1 MEEIV
6 WLKKRADCILQDCFN
21 DKRAL
26 KLESKSSFEFIFNE
40 QNRSDRSSKL
50 LASYINYRLT
60 NAQQADAGGILI
72 DSGLILSLFRAQ
84 NSVDIFED
92 QYVKQLG
99 VRLLQNDCNDLLE
112 KNLADVL
119 RDECS
124 ENMTT
129 KVDLMF
135 NELNTSRDLVKHFKD
150 Q

>member
-26 KLESKSSFEFIFNE
+26 KMESKSSFEFIFNE

-60 NAQQADAGGILI
+60 NAQEADAGGILI

-84 NSVDIFED
+84 NSVDVFED

-99 VRLLQNDCNDLLE
+99 VRLL
-112 KNLADVL
+112 
-119 RDECS
+119 
-124 ENMTT
+124 
-129 KVDLMF
+129 
-135 NELNTSRDLVKHFKD
+135 
-150 Q
+150 